1 MRLRWVRERIE
12 RWILYLVLIVGAL
25 ALWLPAPGRSFD
37 RGDTVYVTLAVL
49 VFTAGLTVDF
59 ASLTAARRAG
69 WRLLVALA
77 ASSILFPLFA
87 WGLSRLVEGQLRDA
101 LLAVGVA
108 PSEVASLALVS
119 LGAGDVAVAA
129 LLVLGSTVVT
139 ILVAGPILSVLST
152 ASHLS
157 TIGLGGT
164 LVVVVA
170 IPLALGAL
178 VGMRLT
184 PTGVGRTVG
193 GILGSLALLFLI
205 WEVASQV
212 QLAPVYLMG
221 VGLLIVFVVGSTL
234 IGMAVSIGT
243 SRATRTGIVLPV
255 AIRDFAIAAGIATAA
270 FGATSTGLLGIYGL
284 LVLVLGALA
293 SRGLARRS
301 R

>member
-1 MRLRWVRERIE
+1 MLLRWVRDLLE
-12 RWILYLVLIVGAL
+12 RWMVYLVLIVGVL

-37 RGDTVYVTLAVL
+37 HGDTVYVTLAVL

-59 ASLTAARRAG
+59 ARLAAARRAG
-69 WRLLVALA
+69 WRLLAALA
-77 ASSILFPLFA
+77 ASSIVFPLLA
-87 WGLSRLVEGQLRDA
+87 WGLSHLVGGQLRDA

-119 LGAGDVAVAA
+119 LGAGDVAIAA

-139 ILVAGPILSVLST
+139 ILAAGPILSVLST
-152 ASHLS
+152 ASHLD

-184 PTGVGRTVG
+184 PTGFGRTFG
-193 GILGSLALLFLI
+193 GILGSLALLLLI

-212 QLAPVYLMG
+212 QLEPVYLVG
-221 VGLLIVFVVGSTL
+221 VGLLIVFVAGSTL

-293 SRGLARRS
+293 SRGLSCRS
-301 R
+301 L